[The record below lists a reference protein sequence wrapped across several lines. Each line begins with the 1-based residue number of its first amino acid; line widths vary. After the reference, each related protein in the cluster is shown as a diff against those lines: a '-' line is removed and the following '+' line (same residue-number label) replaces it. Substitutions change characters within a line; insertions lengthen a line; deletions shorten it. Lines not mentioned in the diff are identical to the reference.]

1 MRERPTTR
9 KEREQLVNDIE
20 IEDKEVLRQRAIEEQ
35 KEENIRESGK
45 RQSQVKTSAREAL
58 EELYDDEFSLDNPP
72 DSYERFE
79 SEMAVRNLRTSVER
93 ITLDPDGYGHEATDR
108 RIEAAINTIDVMG
121 TYGQVAEQ
129 HLAVLSRMDLPEE
142 VYSHAIDTLAD
153 VRERE
158 QEPPTI
164 REAIARWLSP

>member
-1 MRERPTTR
+1 MTERTTPR
-9 KEREQLVNDIE
+9 KEREMLVNE
-20 IEDKEVLRQRAIEEQ
+20 IEVEDEEALRRRAIEERQ
-35 KEENIRESGK
+35 EQNIRESGK
-45 RQSQVKTSAREAL
+45 RQSQIKTSSREAL
-58 EELYDDEFSLDNPP
+58 EELYDEEFSLDNPP

-79 SEMAVRNLRTSVER
+79 SEMAVRKLRTSVER
-93 ITLDPDGYGHEATDR
+93 ITLDADGWGHEATDR

-129 HLAVLSRMDLPEE
+129 HLAALCRMDLPEQ
-142 VYSHAIDTLAD
+142 VYSHAIDTLAE
-153 VRERE
+153 VREEE